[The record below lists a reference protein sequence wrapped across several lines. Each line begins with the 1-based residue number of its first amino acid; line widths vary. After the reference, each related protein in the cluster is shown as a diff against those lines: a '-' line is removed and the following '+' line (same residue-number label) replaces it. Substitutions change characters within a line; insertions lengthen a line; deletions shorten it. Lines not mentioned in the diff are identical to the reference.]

1 MTLQY
6 KQATNYCLS
15 IVYIFFNLKTLKY
28 KYICK
33 HVTNM
38 ASYSCRGI
46 FDIVP
51 VLAIHNRHR
60 ELFSQTVFQNSSS
73 STRESA
79 PAQDPEP
86 ELFLEELE
94 PYQTGPKWDAE
105 PRERASAVGFPD
117 Q

>member
-1 MTLQY
+1 
-6 KQATNYCLS
+6 
-15 IVYIFFNLKTLKY
+15 
-28 KYICK
+28 
-33 HVTNM
+33 M

-60 ELFSQTVFQNSSS
+60 ELFSQTVSQNSSS

-86 ELFLEELE
+86 ELFLEEPE
-94 PYQTGPKWDAE
+94 PYQIGPNSGE
-105 PRERASAVGFPD
+105 VIASFRIYTYQILIQD
-117 Q
+117 HSH